1 MNKKYGKLVIVMSKL
16 SAILGIYWRKF
27 GGYLADILE
36 RIYGKIWWILPKAG
50 KQNGGYTRKHIIK
63 RKKFRLYTKTY
74 NKMRNISVIRERV

>member
-1 MNKKYGKLVIVMSKL
+1 MVIVMHKL
-16 SAILGIYWRKF
+16 TAILGGYWRKF

-74 NKMRNISVIRERV
+74 NKMGNISVVPESIL

>member
-1 MNKKYGKLVIVMSKL
+1 MSKFVAKYG
-16 SAILGIYWRKF
+16 GYWRKF

-36 RIYGKIWWILPKAG
+36 RINGKIWWILPKAG

-74 NKMRNISVIRERV
+74 NKMGKVSVIHKNI

>member
-1 MNKKYGKLVIVMSKL
+1 MSKL
-16 SAILGIYWRKF
+16 SAKYGGYCQKLEKNMVDI

-74 NKMRNISVIRERV
+74 NKMGNVSVIPVNI